1 MMSCL
6 SVTGN
11 IFPNYEHIIYLQ
23 IVAVKCFF
31 KKIKKIFNFLK
42 KGFFIQILPIT
53 SAFKNDK
60 IKNS

>member
-31 KKIKKIFNFLK
+31 KKNQKNF
-42 KGFFIQILPIT
+42 
-53 SAFKNDK
+53 
-60 IKNS
+60 